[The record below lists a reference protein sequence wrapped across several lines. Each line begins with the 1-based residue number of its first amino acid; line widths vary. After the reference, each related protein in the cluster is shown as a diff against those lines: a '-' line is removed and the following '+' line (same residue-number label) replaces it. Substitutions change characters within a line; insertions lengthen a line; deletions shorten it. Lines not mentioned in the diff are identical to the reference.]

1 MAIAPPYLQF
11 VVKRLEQEPGK
22 EPNGWEWDEVD
33 VCNPCAAKLTAEDL
47 HRLVDEAEGDNE
59 ELEKA

>member
-1 MAIAPPYLQF
+1 MARRAFGDCIGCGQPIAPPYLRF
-11 VVKRLEQEPGK
+11 VVKRLEQDPGK

-33 VCNPCAAKLTAEDL
+33 
-47 HRLVDEAEGDNE
+47 EAEGDNE